1 MTPPRVSPI
10 LTTFVLLLRYMKR
23 ENEIANMTWKIQPD
37 DLMCPR
43 GRGQMGSRY
52 SLAGG
57 GGGGG
62 FGTRS
67 VTSLDSIGAGDC
79 GLKKQVFMK
88 TFIYKVRSISRVSFE
103 ELEMPPLPRASPR
116 PSISFSCIGNGGRGE
131 AHRQGSPL
139 EGHVPQA
146 VARTEAHEGPLLPD
160 GKY

>member
-1 MTPPRVSPI
+1 MCFIMSPPCVSPI
-10 LTTFVLLLRYMKR
+10 LTAMVLLRYMKR

-62 FGTRS
+62 GLGTRS
-67 VTSLDSIGAGDC
+67 VTSLDSIGAGDG

-88 TFIYKVRSISRVSFE
+88 TFIYKVRSIYRF
-103 ELEMPPLPRASPR
+103 LE
-116 PSISFSCIGNGGRGE
+116 FS
-131 AHRQGSPL
+131 
-139 EGHVPQA
+139 
-146 VARTEAHEGPLLPD
+146 
-160 GKY
+160 